1 MERFVY
7 DVFVKTCTRVGVTE
21 FPESEYSLN
30 PCEIDEIVRCVSIQ
44 VLSYQLSWRDE
55 WKGIFGTIV
64 DNYSYEDISEIVDHT
79 LSENEVYKS
88 DPAQKIKILFAVH
101 VELFLFFHSLKK
113 SINFEE
119 LPRSWYKIYTRDIS
133 RDFKDNISLLAV
145 NKDTKDLLGFV
156 AVCLIYF
163 LKYFIPYGAKNY
175 CSGVYNVFLSF
186 NPSLYHSPTKIII
199 FKNIDS
205 FVTGVRGAEF
215 FAKWLHLPVHERLG
229 IAPHESL
236 LKIAFGG
243 SESSTIPG
251 TVSDVSCKARNVLLG
266 LYKRPYSCFQEWK
279 VSQGLSKPPTDIFDP
294 SQNIQANIFTTKC
307 GPWNSL
313 NCGSAQCRNVESR

>member
-156 AVCLIYF
+156 AS
-163 LKYFIPYGAKNY
+163 N
-175 CSGVYNVFLSF
+175 
-186 NPSLYHSPTKIII
+186 KIII